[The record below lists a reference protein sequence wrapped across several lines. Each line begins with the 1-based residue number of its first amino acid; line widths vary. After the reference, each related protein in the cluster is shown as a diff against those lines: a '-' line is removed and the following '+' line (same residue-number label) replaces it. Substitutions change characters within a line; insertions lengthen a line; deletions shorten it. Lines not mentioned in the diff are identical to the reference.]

1 MIQNAIIK
9 NTFLGFDYPLFTFEL
24 SLDIQ
29 DGTGCCFGGMAL
41 DEYDKWEKKRIVTQ
55 RGGEAI
61 QRILEVV
68 GVDSWEEL
76 KGKYVRVETKGLT
89 QPIKKIGNI
98 MKDEW
103 VDFSTFFI
111 GGINEYKN

>member
-9 NTFLGFDYPLFTFEL
+9 NTFLGFDYPIFTFEL

-29 DGTGCCFGGMAL
+29 DGTGCCFGGYAL
-41 DEYDKWEKKRIVTQ
+41 DEFDKSKNKRIVQ
-55 RGGEAI
+55 QKGAEAV

-68 GVDSWEEL
+68 GVDSWEKL
-76 KGKYVRVETKGLT
+76 KGKYVRVETKGLGS
-89 QPIKKIGNI
+89 PITKIGNI

-103 VDFSTFFI
+103 VDFLTFFK
-111 GGINEYKN
+111 GE

>member
-9 NTFLGFDYPLFTFEL
+9 NTFLGFDYPIFTFEL

-29 DGTGCCFGGMAL
+29 DGTGCCFGGYAL
-41 DEYDKWEKKRIVTQ
+41 DEFDKARDKRIVQ
-55 RGGEAI
+55 QKGAEAI

-68 GVDSWEEL
+68 GVESWEQL
-76 KGKYVRVETKGLT
+76 KGKYVRVETKGLSS
-89 QPIKKIGNI
+89 PIKKIGNI

-103 VDFSTFFI
+103 LDFSTFFKR
-111 GGINEYKN
+111 E